1 MASIIPELSAVQS
14 EALQEKVRSLLP
26 SQQGFGAD
34 LVAQNVIVPII
45 DLTQAAEGSA
55 VPQVLQEAYA
65 VGSNSFTSVN
75 ATSTTI
81 INNAGFWRITGSF
94 YLQGSSDYVEIE
106 LTDGTT
112 PVDIFT
118 TRSLAG
124 SEEGYNLYFT
134 VFLKAGDSVIARA
147 PTPNA
152 YLDLTYRQIADVNGV
167 LINPSGFT
175 PQ

>member
-124 SEEGYNLYFT
+124 SEEGYNIYFT
-134 VFLKAGDSVIARA
+134 VFLKAGDSVIAKA

>member
-34 LVAQNVIVPII
+34 LVAQNVIVPVI

-65 VGSNSFTSVN
+65 VGSNSAASVN

-81 INNAGFWRITGSF
+81 INNTGFWRISGSF
-94 YLQGSSDYVEIE
+94 YLQGSSDYVVIE
-106 LTDGTT
+106 LTDGIT
-112 PVDIFT
+112 PVNIFT

-152 YLDLTYRQIADVNGV
+152 YLDLTWRQIADVNGV
-167 LINPSGFT
+167 LVNPSGFT